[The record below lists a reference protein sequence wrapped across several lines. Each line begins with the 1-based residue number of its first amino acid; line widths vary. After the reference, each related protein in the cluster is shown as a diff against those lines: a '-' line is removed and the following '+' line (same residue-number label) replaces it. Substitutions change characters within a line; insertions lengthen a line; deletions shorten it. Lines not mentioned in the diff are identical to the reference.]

1 MPIDDAT
8 HRQTPEETPT
18 LHVGSE
24 QQPRDNRFTPGTL
37 ILGRYRIINL
47 LGRGGMGEVYRAD
60 DVKLGQ
66 QVALKFIPRN
76 LLADPA
82 MLRMLLAEVRIGR
95 EVSHPNVC
103 RLYDVAEFDGD
114 HFIAMQFVDGEDLAS
129 LLRRIGR
136 LPLEKAIDIARDL
149 AAGLAAAHERG
160 VIHRDLKP
168 ANVMIDGRGRAH
180 ITDFGLAIVSGD
192 PQRGIAGTPVY
203 MAPEQLSGE
212 EVTTAA
218 DVYALGLIVWE
229 MLTGKRLFD
238 HGSITQIAQAH
249 NEPKPRLM
257 SSIRDLPPKIDALL
271 TQCLDED
278 PSRRPQSSR
287 EVLAMLPGGDPL
299 AAAVAA
305 GETPSPELVAAAAK
319 SGIVSAPIAF
329 GAFAAFIAMLLG
341 VAVLNPRATIFSL
354 TRFRKPPAVLADR
367 AEEIVHVCG
376 ITGEAAD
383 RSGTF
388 IDRAYGSRVPVA
400 DGDRLAYLYRRSV
413 AALNTRDLA
422 FMVTS
427 DDPPFDVPGM
437 ANVQITGDGRLLS
450 FAAVPRADAA
460 PVPAAIDEL
469 FRAAGFDRAK
479 FVASTPRFAP
489 PVGCDTRLAFDA
501 LLPAGE
507 GGRRPDEGLPHIEA
521 AMFHGALV
529 WFEINPRPAAVPPGR
544 SWIGQGGIAWS
555 LVYAVLLGIAVLLA
569 IVNVRRRRADER
581 GVRRTASFLGIVAL
595 LQFTLAAHI
604 NGAPFGDL
612 ISIICGQAL
621 FEAATFVIA
630 YHAVEPYVRRKWPVL
645 LISWQRLVDGRWRDA
660 LVGRDLG
667 FGMLTG
673 IFSTLVL
680 RIVIV
685 ATASQPPA
693 RSINTTGPISSISE
707 TASWIAHVIPES
719 ILYALWAL
727 LLLVVGRIFIRHAA
741 IYVPLFVIAVGL
753 AISPPTGRVASD
765 IACGLLY
772 AAMLLLA
779 IRVGG
784 LLAACAS
791 WTCYH
796 LPEAIPLT
804 FDPSA
809 WFAGRGMFV
818 MLLFIALASYACF
831 TAIAPG
837 RRFAN
842 VPATA

>member
-18 LHVGSE
+18 LHVGEGE
-24 QQPRDNRFTPGTL
+24 QARAPVPHNRFTPGTL

-47 LGRGGMGEVYRAD
+47 LGSGGMGEVYRAD
-60 DVKLGQ
+60 DLKLGQ
-66 QVALKFIPRN
+66 QVALKFIPRR
-76 LLADPA
+76 LLADPS

-103 RLYDVAEFDGD
+103 RLYDVVEFDGD

-136 LPLEKAIDIARDL
+136 LPVEKAIDIARDL

-180 ITDFGLAIVSGD
+180 ITDFGLAVVSGD

-212 EVTTAA
+212 EVSTAA

-238 HGSITQIAQAH
+238 PGTLTQIAQAH
-249 NEPKPRLM
+249 NEPKPRLT
-257 SSIRDLPPKIDALL
+257 SSIRDLPPKIESLL
-271 TQCLDED
+271 MQCLDED

-319 SGIVSAPIAF
+319 SGVVSAPLAF
-329 GAFAAFIAMLLG
+329 GGLALFIAMLLG
-341 VAVLNPRATIFSL
+341 VAILNPRATLFSL
-354 TRFRKPPAVLADR
+354 MRFRKPPAVLADR
-367 AEEIVHVCG
+367 AEEIVHACG

-400 DGDRLAYLYRRSV
+400 DGDRVAYLYRRSV
-413 AALNTRDLA
+413 AALNTRDLE
-422 FMVTS
+422 FLVTS
-427 DDPPFDVPGM
+427 DNPPFDVPGM

-460 PVPAAIDEL
+460 PVPNAIDEL

-479 FVASTPRFAP
+479 FVPSTPRFAP
-489 PVGCDTRLAFDA
+489 PVGCDTRLAWDGA
-501 LLPAGE
+501 A
-507 GGRRPDEGLPHIEA
+507 HVEA
-521 AMFHGALV
+521 ALFHGAPV
-529 WFEINPRPAAVPPGR
+529 WFEINPRPPAVPRER

-555 LVYAVLLGIAVLLA
+555 LVYAVLLGAAVLLA
-569 IVNVRRRRADER
+569 IVNVRRRRADQR
-581 GVRRTASFLGIVAL
+581 GVRRAASFLGIVAL
-595 LQFTLAAHI
+595 LQFTLPAHI
-604 NGAPFGDL
+604 NGAPFGEL
-612 ISIICGQAL
+612 ISILCGQAL

-660 LVGRDLG
+660 LVGRDFG

-673 IFSTLVL
+673 IFSALVL

-693 RSINTTGPISSISE
+693 RTINITGPISSISA
-707 TASWIAHVIPES
+707 TASWLAHVIPES

-727 LLLVVGRIFIRHAA
+727 LLLVLGRVFIRHAA
-741 IYVPLFVIAVGL
+741 IYVPLFVIAIGL

-765 IACGLLY
+765 IACGLLF
-772 AAMLLLA
+772 ALMLLLA

-796 LPEAIPLT
+796 LPDAIPLT
-804 FDPSA
+804 FDASA

-818 MLLFIALASYACF
+818 MLVFLALASYACF
-831 TAIAPG
+831 TALAPG

-842 VPATA
+842 LPATA

>member
-1 MPIDDAT
+1 
-8 HRQTPEETPT
+8 
-18 LHVGSE
+18 LHAGSE

-103 RLYDVAEFDGD
+103 RLYDVVEFDGD

-136 LPLEKAIDIARDL
+136 LPVEKAIDIARDL

-229 MLTGKRLFD
+229 MLTGKRMFEP
-238 HGSITQIAQAH
+238 GPITQIALAH
-249 NEPKPRLM
+249 NDPKPRLT
-257 SSIRDLPPKIDALL
+257 SSVRDLPPKIDALL
-271 TQCLDED
+271 MQCLDED
-278 PSRRPQSSR
+278 PLRRPQSSR

-319 SGIVSAPIAF
+319 SGVVSAPVAF
-329 GAFAAFIAMLLG
+329 GGLALFIAMLLG
-341 VAVLNPRATIFSL
+341 VAVLTPRATIFSL

-367 AEEIVHVCG
+367 AEEIVHLCG

-388 IDRAYGSRVPVA
+388 IDRAYGDRV
-400 DGDRLAYLYRRSV
+400 AYLYRRSV

-422 FMVTS
+422 FFVTS
-427 DDPPFDVPGM
+427 DNPPFDVPGM

-450 FAAVPRADAA
+450 FAAVPRTDAA
-460 PVPAAIDEL
+460 PMPAAIDEL

-489 PVGCDTRLAFDA
+489 PVGNDARLAWDA

-507 GGRRPDEGLPHIEA
+507 GGRRPDEGPPHIEA
-521 AMFHGALV
+521 ALFHGAPV
-529 WFEINPRPAAVPPGR
+529 WFEINPRPAAVPRGR
-544 SWIGQGGIAWS
+544 SFIGQGGIAWS

-569 IVNVRRRRADER
+569 IVNVRRRRADQR
-581 GVRRTASFLGIVAL
+581 GVRRAAIFLGAAAL
-595 LQFTLAAHI
+595 VQFIFNAHI
-604 NGAPFGDL
+604 KGAAFGDL
-612 ISIICGQAL
+612 VAIVFGQAL
-621 FEAATFVIA
+621 FEAASFVVA

-660 LVGRDLG
+660 LVGRDVGL
-667 FGMLTG
+667 GMLTG
-673 IFSTLVL
+673 IFSALVL

-693 RSINTTGPISSISE
+693 RSINITGPISSISA
-707 TASWIAHVIPES
+707 TASWIGHVIPES
-719 ILYALWAL
+719 MLYALWAM
-727 LLLVVGRIFIRHAA
+727 LLLVVGRVFIRHAA
-741 IYVPLFVIAVGL
+741 IYVPLFVIAIGL
-753 AISPPTGRVASD
+753 AVSPPTGRVATD
-765 IACGLLY
+765 IACGLFVAL
-772 AAMLLLA
+772 MLLLA

-804 FDPSA
+804 FDPNA
-809 WFAGRGMFV
+809 WFAGRAMFV

-831 TAIAPG
+831 IALAPG

-842 VPATA
+842 LPATA